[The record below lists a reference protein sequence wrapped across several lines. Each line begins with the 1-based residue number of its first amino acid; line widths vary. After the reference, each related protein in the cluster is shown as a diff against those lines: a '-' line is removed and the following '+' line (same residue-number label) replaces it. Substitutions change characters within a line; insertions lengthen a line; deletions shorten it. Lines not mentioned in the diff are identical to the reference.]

1 MLPFFAFPSFVIEH
15 LLSVCLKLK
24 AKGEIIM
31 FDTKKRLRLLEIY
44 AAVSLII
51 FAVLAFTAFTESK
64 QKFTEITVE
73 RLNVADKN
81 GQLRM
86 VMANAERMPDPI
98 INGKAFKTERTPG
111 MIFYN
116 GLGDENGG
124 LIFGAVEG
132 KGKYGAYQGLSFD
145 KYKQAQ
151 TMALVY
157 NDHSGKYRAGLQI
170 WDRPEIPLS
179 DVITKRE
186 EIAKMPEG
194 EAKTAALKKLNEE
207 NFSPTRVYVGK
218 NAERESE
225 VTLYDASGK
234 ARIKM
239 SVSAEGNPKLNF
251 LDADGKVTY
260 SLPQDAKNSV
270 K

>member
-1 MLPFFAFPSFVIEH
+1 MLPRFAFHTFVIKH
-15 LLSVCLKLK
+15 LSSVYLKLK
-24 AKGEIIM
+24 TIGEIIM
-31 FDTKKRLRLLEIY
+31 LNIQKRLRFLEIY
-44 AAVSLII
+44 AAVSLVVFAII
-51 FAVLAFTAFTESK
+51 ALTAFKQTK

-73 RLNVADKN
+73 RLNVVEKN
-81 GQLRM
+81 GQLLM
-86 VMANAERMPDPI
+86 VVANSDRMPDPV
-98 INGKAFKTERTPG
+98 INGKTFKTERPAG
-111 MIFYN
+111 MLFYN

-124 LIFGAVEG
+124 LVFGAVEG
-132 KGKYGAYQGLSFD
+132 KGKYGAYQGFSFD

-151 TMALVY
+151 AMALVY

-207 NFSPTRVYVGK
+207 SFSPTRVYVGK
-218 NAERESE
+218 NAESESE
-225 VTLYDASGK
+225 VTLYDAGGK

-239 SVSAEGNPKLNF
+239 SVGAEGNPKLDF
-251 LDADGKVTY
+251 LDADGKTIY
-260 SLPQDAKNSV
+260 SLPQDAKNSG